1 MNGIELIKTIL
12 ALVVTMCFAMRLRL
26 KDYFSKLIKDVWR
39 DLSIYMIF
47 ILRSGFS
54 ISYRNKLYI
63 YQQTCELS

>member
-1 MNGIELIKTIL
+1 MELMNGIELIKTIL

-47 ILRSGFS
+47 ILS
-54 ISYRNKLYI
+54 
-63 YQQTCELS
+63 